1 MRPLRLFRGGR
12 YFFADRTGV
21 FPPVGTEANPRT
33 GGKLYDRLAE
43 RTNTNIALTGR
54 QLCENRRA
62 TRNFG

>member
-1 MRPLRLFRGGR
+1 MRPLRLFRGGY
-12 YFFADRTGV
+12 YFFADQTGV

-54 QLCENRRA
+54 
-62 TRNFG
+62 